1 MSITRKHALATA
13 LALTAAATVG
23 LFLVERT
30 RATAPSA
37 AASLLASEPA
47 AEPAAGAGARTAST
61 PVDAFVARRSATF
74 SLDRTRLQQ
83 ARARKD
89 VLQLADPARVAAGA
103 LKPTP
108 RQMSDGRQFVA
119 YDAYV
124 LEARGVGDEFEV
136 YVPNIGLTLHG
147 VIDTVEVNG
156 DIVRWSGTFEDFNST
171 QSRFSI
177 SQTMIDDYVLGS
189 FDTPMGSYNLEAK
202 NGLGWIVE
210 QGADFHLPADGKD
223 YLQAAPRR

>member
-1 MSITRKHALATA
+1 MLITRKRTLILALAATGA
-13 LALTAAATVG
+13 LAVG
-23 LFLVERT
+23 LLTLERT
-30 RATAPSA
+30 RAGDAGPASA
-37 AASLLASEPA
+37 AATPASAAGLASA
-47 AEPAAGAGARTAST
+47 AAPQPDAVDA
-61 PVDAFVARRSATF
+61 VDAFARRRATF
-74 SLDRTRLQQ
+74 PLDRTRLQS

-89 VLQLADPARVAAGA
+89 LLQLADPAKVAAGA

-108 RQMSDGRQFVA
+108 RQMADGRQFVA

-202 NGLGWIVE
+202 NGLGWVVE
-210 QGADFHLPADGKD
+210 QGADFHLPAGGKD
-223 YLQAAPRR
+223 HLPAPQR